1 MNRKKFWTSLVV
13 VAGLSSL
20 PCAIPAAS
28 ASVATIAKPMV
39 VSAPNPT
46 DCAESQTPKIKATI
60 VNAGGIGIRRK
71 VDFKFQVIK
80 DSFTNTDYQLG
91 GFNGQN
97 YKSGLI
103 SEETASTTNRDGGI
117 DVCGTDSTWLNPSSG
132 AVTPDN
138 SARLIAMVSSYDVEP
153 TNIFPGVVAK
163 DKNTDLVW
171 FEDMGKNYGEFTS
184 LNTAVE
190 KTITIGSADIWGQV
204 KLRDRNSTIRNAE
217 RILAQLYRV
226 LPNGSGS
233 TTQFYGNVVL
243 RNGYFAFGNLPF
255 GKYMMR
261 VADNPCGSF
270 LTVPCTD
277 YYLST
282 KFVTFEINTNRA
294 VTLGSGITRESD
306 NSVTIQLDAANLN
319 GSVVSALPTLGVTSI
334 EYAAASPENYDWPVA
349 IITTTTPAA
358 VSQYAGVDLQ
368 GLPAQFSSLT
378 GPQWIAQVI
387 DDFTFAVWVKLTD
400 QPAPP
405 VQVSGVTAKI
415 LGYSTVTGCGSTPES
430 TGWTGIFRMTIP
442 TGACTLSITA
452 PQGDPQ
458 SVSSTYAVVMNS
470 DGSFTVNGGS
480 TQSAFSQFDFKLSS
494 GNFPIRLSDAD
505 GRPVVSSYM
514 SLQPYTTSIPN
525 CNNCRGWDYTQQIG
539 GQTSGGG
546 AFGTVIPDVTNKIY
560 QLNIQPPFSGN
571 NSYVQTQV
579 VIRASAAAGVLTKV
593 EKCTAVFDTQAGTC
607 SSWIE
612 LSPVNERYDFVI
624 RGANVSGRL
633 LSPTGENV
641 AGTAYINVNKL
652 GPVSYSTQSGK
663 GWTWASAGPSKIGG
677 TFGLSIDFEGSYW
690 ISAQAPYG
698 ESFPSLNTY
707 VKAVGSGTSLQFFFC
722 SGYDEPSG
730 ELTGCQTSAFDA
742 SSMVLQYPVPDLV
755 GTVVNADGTT
765 PSYAWVNVGVVS
777 PGSCATCVSQ
787 WLSGA
792 SLSSGRFSLSFKDA
806 GTYLLQINP
815 APNDTS
821 GSVLSNFTATVTIA
835 GGVKTVTVAGATAVN
850 GIYGLQMKGANF
862 KALLKGGNTI
872 AKYAQVEV
880 MKSTNGNWM
889 WETWAN
895 ADVNGKISLNLSD
908 GKYKI
913 SPRPPSDLAATYASV
928 TVFAYVNTTGG
939 NTTTYLTATE
949 SCAVAQ
955 RAGGCTELSNTLG
968 VYNIALGT
976 PNISGYLATVAGV
989 TRGGSGAPS
998 ELANAVSNAWIEA
1011 QKFNVMNQN
1020 YEWTPLVAGS
1030 SSGFD
1035 GAFAFNLPEGRW
1047 RLAVNVPP
1055 ATNTAGLAKKNFD
1068 FTVASNG
1075 TVTCDA
1081 AYQFC
1086 QKDASPSS
1094 GRFDLHLASANLSGT
1109 VTAAG
1114 AGVSAAEMRAE
1125 KWNGNYW
1132 QWVNLY
1138 TQASQ
1143 ASATVGQYGFNL
1155 DTTGVYKISAQIPQW
1170 KPNTGFSA
1178 NSIYVY
1184 RDTNKVCLVANEDD
1198 AKSASS
1204 CTSGNSELTGAN
1216 IALIGASIKGV
1227 VRDMNNALVGNSWV
1241 NVARFNTSGSY
1252 WQWQEGSQL
1261 NSLGQFNLS
1270 LKSSLGNT
1278 AATPE
1283 RFRIEIYP
1291 PWNTTT
1297 LVKKTVDIWVG
1308 NFDQTNSEHEFV
1320 ECSKEDFADCP
1331 VSTYARRAAG
1341 STLNV
1346 SMGQGNIFG
1355 VITGPTGVELAQGP
1369 YINVEK
1375 WSVPSWSSSYM
1386 WNWAD
1391 MNANAN
1397 SEGAYRLDTQTGCP
1411 SGCFLRITA
1420 NPASWSNTENWTRNS
1435 RIVHVAADG
1444 TWSSA
1449 TQSAENEV
1457 PVSANS
1463 YSSGT
1468 LNISLRGSNIT
1479 GVLKNAGSVVPYAWI
1494 SLQKQEVGGWYR
1506 QIDGTSSN
1514 VNGTF
1519 GLSTEISGGGRFRL
1533 EVYPPWN
1540 SGLVRF
1546 TKEIVTTVDNIN
1558 PDPFVLCA
1566 ESTTNTAD
1574 CNGSSTNFTLEYPQP
1589 NTVIKVCRKDESGT
1603 NCTGNKAVMNSWVT
1617 IYDTTTGSWLTGSN
1631 TEADGTVRFL
1641 LPNGSYRAEVMPPWN
1656 SLDGTRVEYAFTVSG
1671 GNVVAPTVTTPILSV
1686 DSTKTPNQVVVKLG
1700 SPNVSGF
1707 VKYRPNTTPVA
1718 MQNAWV
1724 QVRTTSGNY
1733 LPGASTNGSGKFE
1746 LTLANGSYIL
1756 TAYPNWNLAQRQQ
1769 KDVAITVAGNT
1780 ITTTGNGIT
1789 WDGIIDFDSVAPN
1802 IDFVLEDIGLT
1813 PRQVFVQKLD
1823 NGNYFTV
1830 LVTASEPD
1838 ITANTG
1844 RSAIKLLLP
1853 DGTYKMT
1860 IQKSAGDFQNGDSC
1874 RQSGEFTVSSDV
1886 LVSSTSIDA
1895 WKTGFN
1901 ATNDVLACK

>member
-1 MNRKKFWTSLVV
+1 
-13 VAGLSSL
+13 
-20 PCAIPAAS
+20 
-28 ASVATIAKPMV
+28 
-39 VSAPNPT
+39 
-46 DCAESQTPKIKATI
+46 
-60 VNAGGIGIRRK
+60 
-71 VDFKFQVIK
+71 
-80 DSFTNTDYQLG
+80 
-91 GFNGQN
+91 
-97 YKSGLI
+97 
-103 SEETASTTNRDGGI
+103 
-117 DVCGTDSTWLNPSSG
+117 
-132 AVTPDN
+132 
-138 SARLIAMVSSYDVEP
+138 
-153 TNIFPGVVAK
+153 
-163 DKNTDLVW
+163 
-171 FEDMGKNYGEFTS
+171 
-184 LNTAVE
+184 
-190 KTITIGSADIWGQV
+190 
-204 KLRDRNSTIRNAE
+204 
-217 RILAQLYRV
+217 
-226 LPNGSGS
+226 
-233 TTQFYGNVVL
+233 
-243 RNGYFAFGNLPF
+243 
-255 GKYMMR
+255 
-261 VADNPCGSF
+261 
-270 LTVPCTD
+270 
-277 YYLST
+277 
-282 KFVTFEINTNRA
+282 
-294 VTLGSGITRESD
+294 
-306 NSVTIQLDAANLN
+306 
-319 GSVVSALPTLGVTSI
+319 
-334 EYAAASPENYDWPVA
+334 
-349 IITTTTPAA
+349 
-358 VSQYAGVDLQ
+358 
-368 GLPAQFSSLT
+368 
-378 GPQWIAQVI
+378 
-387 DDFTFAVWVKLTD
+387 
-400 QPAPP
+400 
-405 VQVSGVTAKI
+405 
-415 LGYSTVTGCGSTPES
+415 
-430 TGWTGIFRMTIP
+430 
-442 TGACTLSITA
+442 
-452 PQGDPQ
+452 
-458 SVSSTYAVVMNS
+458 
-470 DGSFTVNGGS
+470 
-480 TQSAFSQFDFKLSS
+480 
-494 GNFPIRLSDAD
+494 
-505 GRPVVSSYM
+505 
-514 SLQPYTTSIPN
+514 
-525 CNNCRGWDYTQQIG
+525 
-539 GQTSGGG
+539 
-546 AFGTVIPDVTNKIY
+546 
-560 QLNIQPPFSGN
+560 
-571 NSYVQTQV
+571 
-579 VIRASAAAGVLTKV
+579 
-593 EKCTAVFDTQAGTC
+593 
-607 SSWIE
+607 
-612 LSPVNERYDFVI
+612 
-624 RGANVSGRL
+624 
-633 LSPTGENV
+633 
-641 AGTAYINVNKL
+641 
-652 GPVSYSTQSGK
+652 
-663 GWTWASAGPSKIGG
+663 
-677 TFGLSIDFEGSYW
+677 
-690 ISAQAPYG
+690 
-698 ESFPSLNTY
+698 
-707 VKAVGSGTSLQFFFC
+707 
-722 SGYDEPSG
+722 
-730 ELTGCQTSAFDA
+730 
-742 SSMVLQYPVPDLV
+742 MVLQYPVPDLV
-755 GTVVNADGTT
+755 GNIENADGST
-765 PSYAWVNVGVVS
+765 PSFGWVNVGVVN
-777 PGSCATCVSQ
+777 PGSCATCVSR

-792 SLSSGRFSLSFKDA
+792 SLSSGRFSLSFKEA
-806 GTYLLQINP
+806 GSYLLQINP
-815 APNDTS
+815 APNDSS
-821 GSVLSNFTATVTIA
+821 GSVLSNFTATVNIS
-835 GGVKTVTVAGATAVN
+835 GGTKTVTVAGDSDGVVT
-850 GIYGLQMKGANF
+850 LRLKSANF
-862 KALLKGGNTI
+862 RAVLKGGNTI

-880 MKSTNGNWM
+880 MKSINGNWQF
-889 WETWAN
+889 ETWAN
-895 ADVNGKISLNLSD
+895 ADLNGKVSLNLSD

-913 SPRPPSDLAATYASV
+913 SPRPPSDLASTYASV
-928 TVFAYVNTTGG
+928 TVFAYVNTVSG

-949 SCAVAQ
+949 SCAVTQ
-955 RAGGCTELSNTLG
+955 RSQNCTELSNANG
-968 VYNIALGT
+968 VYDIALGT
-976 PNISGYLATVAGV
+976 PNISGYLATVVGV
-989 TRGGSGAPS
+989 TRGTGGVPS
-998 ELANAVSNAWIEA
+998 DVANSVANAWIEA
-1011 QKFNVMNQN
+1011 QKLNVMNQN

-1068 FTVASNG
+1068 FTVSTNG

-1086 QKDASPSS
+1086 QKDTSPSS

-1114 AGVSAAEMRAE
+1114 VGVSAAEMRAE

-1155 DTTGVYKISAQIPQW
+1155 DATGVYKISAQIPQW

-1184 RDTNKVCLVANEDD
+1184 RDTNKVCLVATEDD

-1204 CTSGNSELTGAN
+1204 CASGNSELVGAN

-1227 VRDMNNALVGNSWV
+1227 VRDMNNVLVGNSWV
-1241 NVARFNTSGSY
+1241 NVARFNTSGNY
-1252 WQWQEGSQL
+1252 WQWEGGSQL

-1278 AATPE
+1278 AADPE

-1297 LVKKTVDIWVG
+1297 LVKKSVDIWVG

-1320 ECSKEDFADCP
+1320 ECPKEDFADCP

-1355 VITGPTGVELAQGP
+1355 VVTGPGGEVAQGP
-1369 YINVEK
+1369 YVNVEK

-1391 MNANAN
+1391 MNASAN

-1420 NPASWSNTENWTRNS
+1420 NPASWSNTNNWTRNS
-1435 RIVHVAADG
+1435 KIVHVASDG
-1444 TWSSA
+1444 RWSNA
-1449 TQSAENEV
+1449 TQSSENDV
-1457 PVSANS
+1457 PVSANT

-1468 LNISLRGSNIT
+1468 LDISLRPSNIT
-1479 GVLKNAGSVVPYAWI
+1479 GVLKNAGSVVPNAWI
-1494 SLQKQEVGGWYR
+1494 SLQKQEIGGWYR

-1514 VNGTF
+1514 GNGAF

-1566 ESTTNTAD
+1566 ESTTNTVD

-1617 IYDTTTGSWLTGSN
+1617 IYNSTTGNWVTGSN

-1671 GNVVAPTVTTPILSV
+1671 GNVVDPTVATPILSV
-1686 DSTKTPNQVVVKLG
+1686 DSTKTPKHVVVKLG

-1724 QVRTTSGNY
+1724 QVRTTSGTY

-1746 LTLANGSYIL
+1746 LTLANGNYIL

-1769 KDVAITVAGNT
+1769 KDVAITVVGNT

-1860 IQKSAGDFQNGDSC
+1860 IQKSAGDFLNGDSC
-1874 RQSGEFTVSSDV
+1874 RQSGEFTVSNDQ
-1886 LVSSTSIDA
+1886 LVSATTIDA